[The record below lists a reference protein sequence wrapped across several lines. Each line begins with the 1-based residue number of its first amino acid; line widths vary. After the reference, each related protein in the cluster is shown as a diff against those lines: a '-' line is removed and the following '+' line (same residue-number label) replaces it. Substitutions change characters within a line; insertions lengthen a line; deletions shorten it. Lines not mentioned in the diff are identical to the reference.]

1 MGNEIGLNWL
11 GRVVKRVKK
20 TVQGG
25 VVNLTNVKEGLLDRE
40 FENLQK
46 FLRGDEDVELYSA
59 NKQQAE
65 RYYEKIKDGKEY
77 PISIRKDL
85 IDVQECGSDV
95 GDCFVKIPVSGR
107 YGGVKVPVNTHVE
120 IEEDWEICESKL
132 FRENGRF
139 FINITVE
146 IEVEEVEEHEGV
158 LGIDLGLRNP
168 VVSVALPS
176 RESEFRG
183 REVKQVQSKYFYLRR
198 QSETGKGWHRR
209 ERDKVR
215 DQLHKITTKIADYA
229 KKNKLAVAVGDL
241 SGVQNQDKGREMNRK
256 LHRFPHYSFRQML
269 EYKCKERGIEYWEV
283 NEAYT
288 SQKCSRC
295 GEEGNRNGGEFK
307 CSTCGLEIDSD
318 VNGARNIASRALGKS
333 EIRPLVNAGAPVTVP
348 RTLSVDATS
357 EPSSEATSC

>member
-1 MGNEIGLNWL
+1 M
-11 GRVVKRVKK
+11 KKVKK

-25 VVNLTNVKEGLLDRE
+25 IVNLTNVKENLLGRE
-40 FENLQK
+40 FENLQR
-46 FLRGDEDVELYSA
+46 FLHGEEGVELYSA

-65 RYYEKIKDGKEY
+65 RYYEKIRGGKEY
-77 PISIRKDL
+77 PVSVRKDL
-85 IDVQECGSDV
+85 IDIRECDSDV
-95 GDCFVKIPVSGR
+95 GDYFVKIPVAGR
-107 YGGVKVPVNTHVE
+107 YGGVNVPVNTHMR

-132 FRENGRF
+132 FRKDGSFYLNV
-139 FINITVE
+139 TVE
-146 IEVEEVEEHEGV
+146 IEVEEVEEYEGV

-183 REVKQVQSKYFYLRR
+183 REIRQVQSKYFYLRR

-215 DQLHKITTKIADYA
+215 DRLHKITTEIANYA
-229 KKNKLAVAVGDL
+229 EENKLVVAVGDL

-269 EYKCKERGIEYWEV
+269 EYKCEERGIEYIEV
-283 NEAYT
+283 SEAYT
-288 SQKCSRC
+288 SQRCSCC

-307 CSTCGLEIDSD
+307 CSNCCLEIDAD

-333 EIRPLVNAGAPVTVP
+333 EIRPLVNAGAPVAAP
-348 RTLSVDATS
+348 GTLSV
-357 EPSSEATSC
+357 EA